1 MRALGY
7 ILAGLLALLGIL
19 FVVAAAASGLWPR
32 YVVGGVLLA
41 SGLVLV
47 AILRARVPARKVEVT
62 RRIEIGGDASLEK
75 LACTSCGGALDE
87 TSVTLKAGA
96 VFVSCPY
103 CSASY
108 QIEEAPR
115 W

>member
-1 MRALGY
+1 MRILGY
-7 ILAGLLALLGIL
+7 ILAALLVLLGIL
-19 FVVAAAASGLWPR
+19 FVVAGAASGLWPR
-32 YVVGGVLLA
+32 HVVGGVLIA

-47 AILRARVPARKVEVT
+47 AILRARTPQRKVEVT
-62 RRIEIGGDASLEK
+62 QKIDIGGDASLER
-75 LACTSCGGALDE
+75 LRCTSCGGALDRKAVSLE
-87 TSVTLKAGA
+87 AGA

>member
-1 MRALGY
+1 VRILGY
-7 ILAGLLALLGIL
+7 ILSGLLGLLGIL

-32 YVVGGVLLA
+32 YVVGGILIA
-41 SGLVLV
+41 SGLVLAAV
-47 AILRARVPARKVEVT
+47 LRTRTPAGKVEVT
-62 RRIEIGGDASLEK
+62 QRIEIGGDASLEN

-103 CSASY
+103 CGASY
-108 QIEEAPR
+108 RIEEAPR